1 MSPRWNPVAFGVP
14 LTTLLFVRVSDSECR
29 VIRDTLRE
37 FDPDARV
44 FLFGSRTDDDAKG
57 GDIDVLC
64 LSSRL
69 DRHGRRRARR
79 ALCDRLG
86 GQRVDLV
93 VSASASKPFVRMVLP
108 DAVPLS

>member
-1 MSPRWNPVAFGVP
+1 MRLSVAEQQII
-14 LTTLLFVRVSDSECR
+14 LE
-29 VIRDTLRE
+29 TLRE
-37 FDPDARV
+37 YDPEARV
-44 FLFGSRTDDDAKG
+44 FLFGSRTDDHAKG

-69 DRHGRRRARR
+69 DRQGRRRARR
-79 ALCDRLG
+79 ALSDRLG

-93 VSASASKPFVRMVLP
+93 VSASESKLFVRMVLP